1 MKVYIKDRDSLRLGE
16 HDTVAST
23 VIPVHEII
31 KYGEVS
37 GWFQLNKSSN
47 KSKSDPDDEEGRIS
61 LRISYKPKYELAYR
75 HGDGYS
81 YDLFYWIFKWFTLNQ
96 PYLKILKE
104 MECYLQNCE
113 GLRVLTPDPGQVLNI
128 F

>member
-1 MKVYIKDRDSLRLGE
+1 MNVYIKDSDSLRLGE

-23 VIPVHEII
+23 FIPVHEII

-47 KSKSDPDDEEGRIS
+47 KSKTDADDEEGRIS

-75 HGDGYS
+75 HGDGYG
-81 YDLFYWIFKWFTLNQ
+81 YDSISCIFQ
-96 PYLKILKE
+96 
-104 MECYLQNCE
+104 
-113 GLRVLTPDPGQVLNI
+113 
-128 F
+128 